1 MSFGINKNPISTASR
16 NENYYDKKLAAY
28 HQKYSGDLRN
38 VYSTQAMME
47 RNDARMRK
55 LGYNPDM
62 VRYQMWEAQQMQP
75 YLQAQ
80 ADQAAGNSI
89 VSSIGGI
96 VGSIKNI
103 FGK

>member
-1 MSFGINKNPISTASR
+1 MSFGIHQNPVSMASR

-38 VYSTQAMME
+38 VYSTQAMMQ

-80 ADQAAGNSI
+80 ADQAAGNGI
-89 VSSIGGI
+89 VSSIGSI
-96 VGSIKNI
+96 VNSIKGI
-103 FGK
+103 MGK